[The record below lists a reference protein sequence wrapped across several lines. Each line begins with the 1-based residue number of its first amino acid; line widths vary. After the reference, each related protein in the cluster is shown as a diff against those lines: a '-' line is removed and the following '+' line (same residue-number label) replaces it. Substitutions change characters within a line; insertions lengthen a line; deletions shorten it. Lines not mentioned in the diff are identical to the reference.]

1 MRGRTSN
8 RVRTALVG
16 AAGVTAIVAGGAV
29 AAVAGD
35 GTGVAS
41 DVRLVQNAT
50 EGLVVGQQVDIDLK
64 QVVEKRIGQS
74 VPAGATLKLTGLPD
88 GLKQDGW
95 KLVGTPT
102 KSGLYNVRVE
112 VNALGQTS
120 AQDVQ
125 LMVAAPQGQQPGGVI
140 TSPEASAPKTT
151 TTSTTTPAT
160 TTSAAD
166 ATDTTDAEATETSD
180 VEAGDTETTETTDT
194 DTSET
199 TDTQVP
205 TEDSGSL
212 GGAGLGD
219 LCDSTQLSAGIEQAL
234 PAVLGDGT
242 DEGTANLIAG
252 LLGSLLPSL
261 IGTASADG
269 GPCGEVAATGSIADG
284 VGSLDL
290 LGGGDSA
297 AQGTEDGSV
306 RVGPTEGDF
315 NLQSVV
321 QMVQLANGIMNQV
334 GGGR

>member
-16 AAGVTAIVAGGAV
+16 AAGVTAIVAGAAV

-35 GTGVAS
+35 GTEAAS

-74 VPAGATLKLTGLPD
+74 VPAGTTLKLAGLPD

-95 KLVGTPT
+95 RLVGTPT

-140 TSPEASAPKTT
+140 TSPEASTPKTT
-151 TTSTTTPAT
+151 TKSTTTPAT
-160 TTSAAD
+160 ATSAAD
-166 ATDTTDAEATETSD
+166 ATDTDTTDTEATETSD
-180 VEAGDTETTETTDT
+180 VETTETSDVETT
-194 DTSET
+194 ET

-234 PAVLGDGT
+234 PAVLGEGT

-261 IGTASADG
+261 IGSASADG
-269 GPCGEVAATGSIADG
+269 GPCGDVAATGSIADG

-334 GGGR
+334 GGSR